1 MPTKT
6 QAFQALMHNKF
17 GKENAIAVSFVATG
31 KEFAKCK
38 RFQFFKNNPILI
50 IKYRLQGLS
59 IGFLS

>member
-38 RFQFFKNNPILI
+38 RFQFSKNNPIFI
-50 IKYRLQGLS
+50 IK
-59 IGFLS
+59 